1 MNYRALGSTGLRIS
15 EIGFGAWGIGG
26 TQGDARAYGPT
37 DDAVSARALECAF
50 DAGITFYDTAA
61 LYGYGHSEELIG
73 ATLNRVR
80 DRIVISTKVGYL
92 DFSGTQD
99 FSAAQIRRSLE
110 LSLKRLKTDYVDLF
124 QLHDPPIE
132 LLCAEG
138 EVIATLRE
146 LEKEGKIRVAG
157 ISTRSP
163 KDSLTA
169 VNELGFKSV
178 QVNFSLVD
186 QRCIELG
193 IFQACR
199 EAGAGIIARTPLCF
213 GFLTGKY
220 ENQSYAAGD
229 HRNLWKPEQIACWA
243 KAYQLFAAE
252 LPRQGE
258 LSHAQIALRYILS
271 FDAVS
276 STIPGMLT
284 DEHVLE
290 NAASSALGPYGAK
303 ELERFAAIYAENRFF
318 V

>member
-1 MNYRALGSTGLRIS
+1 MRYRGLGDTGLQVS

-26 TQGDARAYGPT
+26 TTGDARAYGPT
-37 DDAVSARALECAF
+37 DDAVSARALKKAF
-50 DAGITFYDTAA
+50 DLGVTFYDTAA

-73 ATLNRVR
+73 ETLAPVR

-92 DFSGTQD
+92 DFSGKQD
-99 FSAAQIRRSLE
+99 FSPAHIRRSLE
-110 LSLKRLKTDYVDLF
+110 QSLRRLKTDYVDLF
-124 QLHDPPIE
+124 QLHDPAIE
-132 LLCAEG
+132 LLTPDG
-138 EVIATLRE
+138 EVLSTLRQ
-146 LEKEGKIRVAG
+146 LEQEGKIRVAG

-169 VNELGFKSV
+169 VRELGFKSV

-193 IFQACR
+193 IFDACR
-199 EAGAGIIARTPLCF
+199 AAGAGIIARTPLCF

-243 KAYQLFAAE
+243 KAYQLFATQLA
-252 LPRQGE
+252 GE
-258 LSHAQIALRYILS
+258 GALSHAQNALRYILS
-271 FDAVS
+271 FAEVS
-276 STIPGMLT
+276 TTIPGMLT
-284 DEHVLE
+284 EEHVLE
-290 NAASSALGPYGAK
+290 NVPASDLGPFAPA